1 MAFSSKIDKILLAL
15 GNSPRQE
22 LLVARLCQ
30 LAPDASIRCSNTLS
44 ETLVCLEHWHP
55 VLAVID
61 FSLGDGR
68 IVSVLKR
75 GDLQYRVP
83 FIVGIAQDSSCEEV
97 ASAMRWGVSYVLDA
111 TADEQ
116 RFESVLTNIVLEPAS
131 LEQCVSCMV
140 NPLLYA
146 DGEQLNLKKL
156 SEQFEHYIFTSASHV
171 ATSKNGLARLLGISR
186 QLLQYHLK
194 KKESARLN

>member
-15 GNSPRQE
+15 GNSSRE
-22 LLVARLCQ
+22 DLLVARLCQ
-30 LAPDASIRCSNTLS
+30 LAPDASIRCANTLAQ
-44 ETLVCLEHWHP
+44 TLTCLEQWHP

-68 IVSVLKR
+68 ILSVLER
-75 GDLQYRVP
+75 GDLRYRVP
-83 FIVGIAQDSSCEEV
+83 FMVGVAQDACCEEV

-111 TADEQ
+111 PVDVQ
-116 RFESVLTNIVLEPAS
+116 RLESVLTTVVLEPAS
-131 LEQCVSCMV
+131 LEQCVSGMV

-146 DGEQLNLKKL
+146 DGQQLNLKKL
-156 SEQFEHYIFTSASHV
+156 SEQFEHYVFTSASHV